1 MNNINNELPLWLC
14 LWRLPG
20 VGAVTFHRL
29 LQAAYLPKKPPLK
42 DLWQQS
48 NPQLKSLGLK
58 QASISLLRQMDPHRL
73 LQLGES
79 FRGASVSTSAPAS
92 ELTAVSAAKGSITP
106 LDKLI
111 NGVERDLHWV
121 SQSNRHIITYHD
133 SRYPAL
139 LKEIPSPPPLLFV
152 QGNADL
158 LSFPQLAIVGSRH
171 ATRPGLQNTRM
182 FTADLVKRGY
192 TITSGL
198 ALGVDAQAHQA
209 CLTAEGQTIAV
220 VGSGL
225 DVYYPKQNQALARQ
239 IGEQGALVSEFPIGT
254 QPIAQN
260 FPRRNRIICG
270 LSLGT
275 LVVEATERSGSLIT
289 ARLAADQG
297 REVFAIPGSIHNA
310 QSRGCHLLIKQGA
323 TLVQSSDDI
332 IEHLSG
338 MTLYMKDA
346 HFKKKAQ
353 ITEASVINTA
363 VAPIAKLV
371 SVKAAPQSPV
381 PSAQLSGDQ
390 EKLMNLLGECPV
402 PIDRLVE
409 QTTWSVQDLSSLL
422 MNLQLEGLVNS
433 GPGGYVLVRF

>member
-29 LQAAYLPKKPPLK
+29 LQEAHLPKESPLVL
-42 DLWQQS
+42 LWQQS

-58 QASISLLRQMDPHRL
+58 QASISLLRQVDPQRL

-79 FRGASVSTSAPAS
+79 IIESSVSTSAPR
-92 ELTAVSAAKGSITP
+92 ESITP
-106 LDKLI
+106 LAKLI
-111 NGVERDLHWV
+111 NGVERDLRWV
-121 SQSNRHIITYHD
+121 SQSNQHIITYYD
-133 SRYPAL
+133 SHYPDL
-139 LKEIPSPPPLLFV
+139 LKEIPNPPPLLFV
-152 QGNADL
+152 QGNVDL

-182 FTADLVKRGY
+182 FTTDLVKRGY

-209 CLTAEGQTIAV
+209 CLAAGGQTIAV

-225 DVYYPKQNQALARQ
+225 DIYYPKQNQALARQ

-275 LVVEATERSGSLIT
+275 LVVEATERSGSLSP
-289 ARLAADQG
+289 LALQ
-297 REVFAIPGSIHNA
+297 P
-310 QSRGCHLLIKQGA
+310 IKG
-323 TLVQSSDDI
+323 
-332 IEHLSG
+332 
-338 MTLYMKDA
+338 
-346 HFKKKAQ
+346 
-353 ITEASVINTA
+353 
-363 VAPIAKLV
+363 
-371 SVKAAPQSPV
+371 
-381 PSAQLSGDQ
+381 
-390 EKLMNLLGECPV
+390 EK
-402 PIDRLVE
+402 
-409 QTTWSVQDLSSLL
+409 SLL
-422 MNLQLEGLVNS
+422 FRA
-433 GPGGYVLVRF
+433 RFITPKVAVVTC